1 MPRDTAYS
9 KVADALR
16 TRIAA
21 PEWPVGA
28 KLPSRARLAAEY
40 SVGQSVAQR
49 ALELLIIEGLLEGRP
64 GAGTYVRVPRQRLRV
79 VRPHRRAPGASAG
92 VRAES
97 HTKAR
102 VEATAGI
109 AARLGIAP
117 GDPCVVTTYAFSGE
131 GGTFEVCESWEPMAL
146 TGGTPVVLPEMGPHR
161 GAGVAPRMRAIGITV
176 TSVLEVPRPA
186 RADRRQAGLLGIGVG
201 DLITGIERTHYAAD
215 GRAVETAD
223 IVVADRHTEIAYEIP
238 VPPADPP
245 GHSGP

>member
-16 TRIAA
+16 TRIRAA
-21 PEWPVGA
+21 EWPVGA
-28 KLPSRARLAAEY
+28 RLPSRARLAAEFR
-40 SVGQSVAQR
+40 VGQSVAQR
-49 ALELLIIEGLLEGRP
+49 ALELLVIEGLVEGRP

-79 VRPHRRAPGASAG
+79 VRPHRRGPGASG
-92 VRAES
+92 KVRTES

-102 VEATAGI
+102 VEATGSI

-131 GGTFEVCESWEPMAL
+131 GGPFEVCESWEPMAL
-146 TGGTPVVLPEMGPHR
+146 TGGTPVVLPEMGPHK
-161 GAGVAPRMRAIGITV
+161 GAGVVERMRAIGVTV
-176 TSVLEVPRPA
+176 TSALEVPRPA
-186 RADRRQAGLLGIGVG
+186 RANRRQAGLLGIGVG
-201 DLITGIERTHYAAD
+201 DLITEIERTHYAAD

-238 VPPADPP
+238 LAPEDPP
-245 GHSGP
+245 GLTGP